1 MKRGRTYGTISAGLA
16 AFLLMLL
23 SACFLFGCG
32 KKADPGT
39 AADGSASGKAAA
51 SETPAET
58 YEADPEDTSSFCLMV
73 YMIGSDL
80 ESMGGSASEDI
91 MEMLKAQRSDRLKI
105 VLQTG
110 GALAWQNELT
120 GKDNGC
126 RRFLLGKEE
135 EPELLTD
142 LGVVNMAKPEAL
154 TDFIRFASESCPSD
168 RYGLILWDHGAGTLM
183 GYGIDENFSKDMLE
197 IGDLQQAI
205 SDSGM
210 HFAFIGFDAC
220 LMSTV
225 EVAAALEQHA
235 DYLIAS
241 EETEPAGGWS
251 YTPFLSMLAARPG
264 IDMKEIAPRIVD
276 DFVNDPNST
285 KYDNNTLAV
294 LDLHKLGAV
303 QAAVDSCIRIL
314 SETVNENYDTLSLC
328 RSRVRSYGGGIY
340 ELVDLI
346 DLMEQLPVFLSGKS
360 DIPPAAGAASKQP
373 DSASAEIIDKVRNA
387 AGELQKALSDMIV
400 YTRSM
405 DERSS
410 GLALYFPYMFPDR
423 YASVTSSMQE
433 VGYSK
438 EYFSFF
444 DSFLNYVVA
453 EQERADVQPVAPN
466 IKTALWYRPEEA
478 KLKEETYIDPSTL
491 ILKEG
496 SFPEGDFPYID
507 LKGRQWLLIDQIEN
521 VIYAETEEYGRLEL
535 GCMNLQHTLGDS
547 GDPYYDFDGTWMALE
562 SRIVPYYEAYYT
574 LNEED
579 SPYSYGF
586 IPAELHGR
594 DISILVWYSIVG
606 EEGVYIPKV
615 LGYRRE
621 PVMSFAKRSSVIDIS
636 AGLTA
641 PDKGVHA
648 FREGDEI
655 TLYAYRE
662 DGSKVYPYDVP
673 IIYHEKE
680 GLYVIDGQ
688 AVEDFAGGRFDS
700 LYQQIALRDIFNN
713 TYLCEGVRLSYDWQ
727 QIELSPE
734 VNSPGTGAGPA
745 SWEGPVKAYSLMDD
759 YDVTVRYPSDLFEET
774 TDWEW
779 GEPNIVSRD
788 GRVRIYLEALLGPE
802 EFQEQ
807 AGIEEGFAMSHE
819 FSRENLAMEN
829 DMFGQRYLYHE
840 DDGQWYLGQI
850 AGMPRMRGGV
860 YGYMMQVWSET
871 DPDEEMMNAI
881 LYIGNSFET
890 GN

>member
-1 MKRGRTYGTISAGLA
+1 
-16 AFLLMLL
+16 MLL
-23 SACFLFGCG
+23 TVCFLFGCG
-32 KKADPGT
+32 KKTDQGADTDST
-39 AADGSASGKAAA
+39 AGK
-51 SETPAET
+51 PAVSET
-58 YEADPEDTSSFCLMV
+58 YEADPEDTSTFCLMV

-110 GALAWQNELT
+110 GASAWQNELT

-142 LGVVNMAKPEAL
+142 LGVVNMAKPDAL

-183 GYGIDENFSKDMLE
+183 GYGIDENFSQDMLE
-197 IGDLQQAI
+197 IGDLRQAV
-205 SDSGM
+205 SDSGT
-210 HFAFIGFDAC
+210 HFTFIGFDAC
-220 LMSTV
+220 LMSTI
-225 EVAAALEQHA
+225 EVAAALEKYA

-264 IDMKEIAPRIVD
+264 IDMKELAPRIVD

-294 LDLHKLGAV
+294 LDLQKLEDV
-303 QAAVDSCIRIL
+303 QAAVDSCISIL

-340 ELVDLI
+340 EQVDII
-346 DLMEQLPVFLSGKS
+346 DLMEQLPAFLAGEA
-360 DIPPAAGAASKQP
+360 DISPAAGAASKQP
-373 DSASAEIIDKVRNA
+373 DNASAEVIAKIRNA

-423 YASVTSSMQE
+423 YASVTGSMQE

-466 IKTALWYRPEEA
+466 VKTAPWYRPEDA
-478 KLKEETYIDPSTL
+478 KLKEETFIDPSTL
-491 ILKEG
+491 TLKYG
-496 SFPEGDFPYID
+496 SFIEGDFPYID
-507 LKGRQWLLIDQIEN
+507 LKGKQWLLIDQIES
-521 VIYAETEEYGRLEL
+521 VIYADTEEYGRLEL

-586 IPAELHGR
+586 IPAELQGR
-594 DISILVWYSIVG
+594 DISILVWYSLVG
-606 EEGVYIPKV
+606 EEEAYIPQV

-621 PVMSFAKRSSVIDIS
+621 PVMPFAKRSSVIDIS

-655 TLYAYRE
+655 RLYAYRE

-673 IIYHEKE
+673 IIYHEKAG
-680 GLYVIDGQ
+680 GLYVADGQ
-688 AVEDFAGGRFDS
+688 AVEVFAGGRFDS

-713 TYLCEGVRLSYDWQ
+713 TYLCEGVGLSYEWQ
-727 QIELSPE
+727 QDELSPE
-734 VNSPGTGAGPA
+734 VNSPGTGPGPS
-745 SWEGPVKAYSLMDD
+745 SWEGPTNAYSLMDD

-774 TDWEW
+774 EDWEW

-788 GRVRIYLEALLGPE
+788 GRVMVYLEALLEPD

-807 AGIEEGFAMSHE
+807 TDIEEGYAMAHD
-819 FSRENLAMEN
+819 FSRENLTLKN
-829 DMFGQRYLYHE
+829 DMYGQRYLYHE
-840 DDGQWYLGQI
+840 DDGRWYLGQI
-850 AGMPRMRGGV
+850 DGMPRMRGGI
-860 YGYMMQVWSET
+860 YGYVMQVWSET

-881 LYIGNSFET
+881 LYIGNSLEF